1 MEPVTQGVDI
11 NKFSRDDYI
20 RGDCDHSEYY
30 GQFVTEAVTQTVLSR
45 FGLHTLSEAYK
56 NDKSFNDI
64 PLGYWDRL
72 PRLVLEIKNDVRV
85 SSLAS
90 TVCVYKEAARR
101 LVAEHIEKQR
111 LAEIVKSV
119 KKVEEKKILA

>member
-1 MEPVTQGVDI
+1 MEQVTEMSQGVDI

-20 RGDCDHSEYY
+20 RGNCNHSEYY
-30 GQFVTEAVTQTVLSR
+30 GQFVTEAVTRTVLAR
-45 FGLHTLSEAYK
+45 FGLYSLSEAYK

-64 PLGYWDRL
+64 SLVKWDRL
-72 PRLVLEIKNDVRV
+72 PNLVLEIKNDVRV
-85 SSLAS
+85 SCLAS

-119 KKVEEKKILA
+119 KKVEEK